1 MDLVFIYYSRSTSI
15 SYLYIK
21 METATSVFL
30 FTALHVTEGMLIIF
44 LKIVYHFS
52 CYDSF
57 VGLTDEMKIKQQ
69 TSE

>member
-1 MDLVFIYYSRSTSI
+1 MDLVFIYYSRSTST

-44 LKIVYHFS
+44 LKLYIIFHVTIV
-52 CYDSF
+52 
-57 VGLTDEMKIKQQ
+57 L
-69 TSE
+69 

>member
-1 MDLVFIYYSRSTSI
+1 
-15 SYLYIK
+15 

-30 FTALHVTEGMLIIF
+30 FTALQVTEGMLIIF
-44 LKIVYHFS
+44 FKIVYHLS

-57 VGLTDEMKIKQQ
+57 VGLSDEMKTKQL